1 MADTSNLTA
10 DQLARIEAT
19 LTRIRAGLAAFRKT
33 CGQEPATTF
42 NAEAFNDRH
51 S

>member
-1 MADTSNLTA
+1 MPRHSSLTF

-19 LTRIRAGLAAFRKT
+19 LARIQSGLRAFRAQPKE
-33 CGQEPATTF
+33 EPAMVF
-42 NAEAFNDRH
+42 NPEAFDDRP